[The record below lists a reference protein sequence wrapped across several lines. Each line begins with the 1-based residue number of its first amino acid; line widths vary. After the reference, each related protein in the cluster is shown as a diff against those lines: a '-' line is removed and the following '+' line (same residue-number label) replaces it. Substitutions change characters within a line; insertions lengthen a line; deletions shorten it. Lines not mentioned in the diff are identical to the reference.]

1 MQTGGIPGNNE
12 GGAKIPELGGRGSL
26 GPLRN
31 AEAAQG
37 GVILTPSRNVPVPL
51 YCPQRAD

>member
-1 MQTGGIPGNNE
+1 MQTMGIPGNNE